1 MKVTWRSEFVPL
13 ALIAAMFVLGAV
25 AWPQAPDRIPIHW
38 GISGEPDNYAGKVFG
53 LFGGPLISLGIYVLL
68 FILPRV
74 DPRRK
79 NYELF
84 WGKYLIIRT
93 IIITVLAGIQVVAF
107 LWAIGIEI
115 NMNIAVLTIVG
126 FLLIFIGNYMG
137 KLRPT
142 WFVGIR
148 SPWTLSSQESWNKTH
163 RIGGRLFVLFGLAL
177 VIAAPFQV
185 KWIFYT
191 IAGTG
196 GTALLFLY
204 GYSYLVWKKDP
215 DANPVGTR
223 ASNQ

>member
-1 MKVTWRSEFVPL
+1 MKVTWRSEIIPL
-13 ALIAAMFVLGAV
+13 ALIAAMFVLGAI

-38 GISGEPDNYAGKVFG
+38 GFSGEPDNYAGKVFG
-53 LFGGPLISLGIYVLL
+53 LFGGPMISLGIYGLL
-68 FILPRV
+68 LILPRI
-74 DPRRK
+74 DPRRR

-93 IIITVLAGIQVVAF
+93 LIITVLAGIQLVTF
-107 LWAIGIEI
+107 LWAIGVEI
-115 NMNIAVLTIVG
+115 NMNLAVFMIVG
-126 FLLIFIGNYMG
+126 FLLIFTGNYMG

-148 SPWTLSSQESWNKTH
+148 TPWTLSSKESWNKTH
-163 RIGGRLFVLFGLAL
+163 RLGGRLFVLFGLAL

-185 KWIFYT
+185 KWAFYA

-196 GTALLFLY
+196 GAALLFLY
-204 GYSYLVWKKDP
+204 VYSYLIWKKDP

-223 ASNQ
+223 ASNR